1 MNLAQLAIL
10 TNHRNFLANL
20 TYHRRFLQNVV
31 KRELVTSLFTK
42 HIRRVIPTS
51 HICWGKKR
59 TVKHSL
65 WIFFTKTVLQNLQY
79 CGQT

>member
-31 KRELVTSLFTK
+31 KRELVTK

-51 HICWGKKR
+51 HICWEKKG
-59 TVKHSL
+59 L
-65 WIFFTKTVLQNLQY
+65 
-79 CGQT
+79 